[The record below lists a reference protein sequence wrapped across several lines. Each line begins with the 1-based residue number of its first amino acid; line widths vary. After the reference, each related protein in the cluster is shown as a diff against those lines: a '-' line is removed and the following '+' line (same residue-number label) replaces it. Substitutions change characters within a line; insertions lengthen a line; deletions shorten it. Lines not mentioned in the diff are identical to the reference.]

1 MFSLFFISNPKLE
14 RKFMNPKFIKRIVA
28 HYIREREVPY
38 FGPIHDPGEVV
49 KYFRFL
55 EIRDREE
62 FVSLH
67 LDKGNRPICW
77 DRISVGTLNE
87 TYIHPR
93 EVYKTALLSNASAL
107 IFMHNHP
114 SGRTEPSS
122 EDHAITKK
130 LIEAAKILEI
140 KILDHL
146 IIGEG
151 SYFSFQE
158 HGLIKNQ

>member
-1 MFSLFFISNPKLE
+1 
-14 RKFMNPKFIKRIVA
+14 MNPKFIKRIVA
-28 HYIREREVPY
+28 HYVREREVPY
-38 FGPIHDPGEVV
+38 FGPVCDPGEVV
-49 KYFRFL
+49 NHFRFL

-77 DRISVGTLNE
+77 DRVSVGTLSE
-87 TYIHPR
+87 TSIHPR
-93 EVYKTALLSNASAL
+93 EVFKTALLSNAAAV

-130 LIEAAKILEI
+130 LTEAAKILEI

-151 SYFSFQE
+151 SYFSFKE
-158 HGLIKNQ
+158 HGLI